1 MKTTLFCTLG
11 VVASLIAATVLSA
24 SAAPVKIELPQEPGL
39 YKEAPGADLANAQCL
54 TCHSREYVTT
64 QPILGRKYW
73 KAAVEKMRATF
84 GAPIPP
90 EQVDALVTYLVT
102 NYGDEKK

>member
-1 MKTTLFCTLG
+1 MFG
-11 VVASLIAATVLSA
+11 IAAAVATVISVN
-24 SAAPVKIELPQEPGL
+24 AAPVKIELPPEPGL
-39 YKEAPGADLANAQCL
+39 YKDAPGVEVANAQCL
-54 TCHSREYVTT
+54 TCHSRDYVTT

-73 KAAVEKMRATF
+73 KSAVEKMQAKF

-102 NYGDEKK
+102 TYGDEKK